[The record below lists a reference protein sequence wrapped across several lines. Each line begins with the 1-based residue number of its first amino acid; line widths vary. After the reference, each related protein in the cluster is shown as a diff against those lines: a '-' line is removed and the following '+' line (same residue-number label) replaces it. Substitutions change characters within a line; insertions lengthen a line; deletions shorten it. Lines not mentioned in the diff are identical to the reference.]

1 MNKYPATPIPQRV
14 GLHVRR
20 HQMSDVSN
28 VYTYKH
34 THIRKSQKLKEKA
47 KTLNLVFKLVYC
59 SFNSNSDGG
68 ARPIRSELQ
77 NLPATGAEMR
87 TAHTQWSWH
96 PQNSGTDSQDQGG
109 DWSQP
114 PLGLD
119 SAHRARSSSTDSAK
133 EQSDVSPGRGC
144 N

>member
-14 GLHVRR
+14 EPHVRR

-28 VYTYKH
+28 VYTHEH
-34 THIRKSQKLKEKA
+34 THTTHTQKCQKLKGKT

-77 NLPATGAEMR
+77 NLPATGAETR

-96 PQNSGTDSQDQGG
+96 PQNGGT
-109 DWSQP
+109 
-114 PLGLD
+114 
-119 SAHRARSSSTDSAK
+119 AK
-133 EQSDVSPGRGC
+133 IKVETAVSLH
-144 N
+144 